1 MSPTFT
7 EDDIGKPVETAE
19 GERLGTVA
27 DTDPETAYVEPAADA
42 ADSTSAA
49 LDWDRDVTEPV
60 PLTDDAVTEITDD
73 AIRLEAGFQAESIVT
88 ATEAEDDS
96 SDKSGESAED
106 VGQTAAEHNPGEPV
120 ASNPTDVGTDADG
133 PDGDPGTGTD
143 GLDDSE
149 PMMEDDEFYDAPE
162 GGARVDPD
170 DEMEPPE
177 GTEPSDATESP
188 DANPQDDEPTGDDR
202 DSTDRDDVDVDPDD
216 VTEGDPEAEIDSE
229 EDVGRR
235 QGPE

>member
-1 MSPTFT
+1 MCPTFT
-7 EDDIGKPVETAE
+7 EDDIGKLVETAE
-19 GERLGTVA
+19 GERLGAVA
-27 DTDPETAYVEPAADA
+27 DIDPETAYVEPAADA
-42 ADSTSAA
+42 ADSTRAA
-49 LDWDRDVTEPV
+49 LDWERDATEAV

-73 AIRLEAGFQAESIVT
+73 AIRLEAGFQAESIAT
-88 ATEAEDDS
+88 GTEAEDDS
-96 SDKSGESAED
+96 SDEPGDSTEGIDRTDAD
-106 VGQTAAEHNPGEPV
+106 YDPGEPV
-120 ASNPTDVGTDADG
+120 TSNSTDIAGTDDG
-133 PDGDPGTGTD
+133 PGTGTD

-149 PMMEDDEFYDAPE
+149 PMMEDDEFYDTPE

-177 GTEPSDATESP
+177 GTESSDATESP
-188 DANPQDDEPTGDDR
+188 DANSRDDEPTDDDR

-216 VTEGDPEAEIDSE
+216 VTEGDPEAEIDPE

>member
-19 GERLGTVA
+19 GERLGAVA
-27 DTDPETAYVEPAADA
+27 DIDPETAYVEPAADV
-42 ADSTSAA
+42 ADSTRAA
-49 LDWDRDVTEPV
+49 LDWEREATEAV
-60 PLTDDAVTEITDD
+60 PLTDDAVTEITGD
-73 AIRLEAGFQAESIVT
+73 AIRLEAGFQAESIAT
-88 ATEAEDDS
+88 GTEAEDNSFDEPGDS
-96 SDKSGESAED
+96 TEGIDRTD
-106 VGQTAAEHNPGEPV
+106 DDYDPGEPV
-120 ASNPTDVGTDADG
+120 TSNPTDVAGTDG
-133 PDGDPGTGTD
+133 SPGTGTD

-162 GGARVDPD
+162 DGARVDPD

-177 GTEPSDATESP
+177 GTESSDTDSRG
-188 DANPQDDEPTGDDR
+188 DEPTADEE

-216 VTEGDPEAEIDSE
+216 VTEGDPEAEIDPE